1 MEIYFVSLLFINFY
15 EVKKLQFYIA
25 LFSVSLIFSGA
36 FAQEKERIIQFSGL
50 VVGGDS
56 LYGIWGVHIYVPH
69 SGRGSISNEYGYFSM
84 PVLISDSIIISAVG
98 FKKQHIIIP
107 DDAKNQSYTAIIELI
122 IDTTILPTV
131 EIYPYP
137 TVELF
142 KQAFLALELDDE
154 NQSNAQKNLDEKV
167 LARILYDSEMDASM
181 NYTNYMNQEVYK
193 ISTQRFDPRYANP
206 LLNPFAWIALIQ
218 SIRRG
223 DFKKKKKIWEE
234 E

>member
-1 MEIYFVSLLFINFY
+1 M
-15 EVKKLQFYIA
+15 KKLQFYIA
-25 LFSVSLIFSGA
+25 LFSVSLIFSDA
-36 FAQEKERIIQFSGL
+36 FAQKEERIIQFSGL

-69 SGRGSISNEYGYFSM
+69 TGRGSISNEYGYFSM
-84 PVLISDSIIISAVG
+84 PVLISDSIVISAVG

-122 IDTTILPTV
+122 TDTTILPIV
-131 EIYPYP
+131 EIFPYP

-142 KQAFLALELDDE
+142 KQAFLALELHDE
-154 NQSNAQKNLDEKV
+154 NKSNAQKNLDEKL
-167 LARILYDSEMDASM
+167 LARILYDSEMDASL
-181 NYTNYMNQEVYK
+181 NYTYYMNQEIHK
-193 ISTQRFDPRYANP
+193 ISTQRFDPMLNIP
-206 LLNPFAWIALIQ
+206 LLNPFAWIELIQ

-234 E
+234 D